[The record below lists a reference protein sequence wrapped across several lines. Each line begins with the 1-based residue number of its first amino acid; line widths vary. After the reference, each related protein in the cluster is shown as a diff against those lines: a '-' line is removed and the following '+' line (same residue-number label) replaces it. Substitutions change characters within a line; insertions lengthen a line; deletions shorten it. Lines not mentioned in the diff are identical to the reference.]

1 MSRAAATAK
10 TVQRN
15 ALKTTTNKSRWNPKK
30 YLSNPQEGKR
40 RERNVKQ
47 RKQTRMIKWHKSSP
61 RSINV
66 LNIVGQN
73 TVFKIQRLVEW
84 IKKHH
89 VIVYFDKKPASNEM
103 I

>member
-1 MSRAAATAK
+1 MCVQYIVIPRAATTAK

-30 YLSNPQEGKR
+30 YLSKPQEGKK

-47 RKQTRMIKWHKSSP
+47 RKQTKQMIKWRTTST

-66 LNIVGQN
+66 LNIFGQGLPWW
-73 TVFKIQRLVEW
+73 R
-84 IKKHH
+84 
-89 VIVYFDKKPASNEM
+89 SG
-103 I
+103 